1 MSVSLKR
8 GVLATPTV
16 SQAKR
21 GNNRD
26 TSPSC
31 HPAPLHLTS
40 RVSHTSSALFLFR
53 ERKEEGK
60 EREGRKVQM
69 ERAEPVRKSHTST
82 TDLLSWPQQQADG
95 TATPSPARRSHQP
108 SEALR
113 KVVFGGQVTEEESD
127 SLNKRKPCSA
137 PKWKE
142 MSGSGIFAGE
152 TNADGEES
160 AAATPG
166 RAASRNYQA
175 MSTVSHISFAE
186 DGSVPPKKPTSV
198 AEVAKQRELSGTLQS
213 DADDKMKK
221 QQSNAK
227 SKELSGHDIFAEPQD
242 PRPNRA
248 KNSENSSSASHTPVK
263 NANVSTF
270 SFGEANTESM
280 SRTPKKM
287 ASKKS
292 ADLTGNNIF
301 KGDEAP
307 MSADKHLSS
316 AKLKEM
322 TGSNIFADGKAPIR
336 EFLGGPRKPPGGES
350 SISLV

>member
-1 MSVSLKR
+1 
-8 GVLATPTV
+8 
-16 SQAKR
+16 
-21 GNNRD
+21 
-26 TSPSC
+26 
-31 HPAPLHLTS
+31 
-40 RVSHTSSALFLFR
+40 
-53 ERKEEGK
+53 
-60 EREGRKVQM
+60 M
-69 ERAEPVRKSHTST
+69 ERAAPVRKSHTST
-82 TDLLSWPQQQADG
+82 ADLLSWPQQADG

-108 SEALR
+108 SEAFR
-113 KVVFGGQVTEEESD
+113 KGVFGGQVTEEESD
-127 SLNKRKPCSA
+127 SLNKRKPCSV

-152 TNADGEES
+152 ANGDAEES

-166 RAASRNYQA
+166 RAASRNYQT

-213 DADDKMKK
+213 DVDGKMKK
-221 QQSNAK
+221 QISNAK
-227 SKELSGHDIFAEPQD
+227 SKELSGHDIFAEPQE

-248 KNSENSSSASHTPVK
+248 RNSENVSSASHTPGK
-263 NANVSTF
+263 SANVSTF

-287 ASKKS
+287 TGKKS

>member
-1 MSVSLKR
+1 
-8 GVLATPTV
+8 
-16 SQAKR
+16 
-21 GNNRD
+21 
-26 TSPSC
+26 
-31 HPAPLHLTS
+31 
-40 RVSHTSSALFLFR
+40 
-53 ERKEEGK
+53 
-60 EREGRKVQM
+60 M
-69 ERAEPVRKSHTST
+69 ERAAPVRKSHTST
-82 TDLLSWPQQQADG
+82 ADLLSWPQQADG

-108 SEALR
+108 SEAFR

-127 SLNKRKPCSA
+127 SLNKRKPCSV

-152 TNADGEES
+152 ANGDAEES

-166 RAASRNYQA
+166 RAASRNYQT

-213 DADDKMKK
+213 DVDGKMKK
-221 QQSNAK
+221 QISNAK
-227 SKELSGHDIFAEPQD
+227 SKELSGHDIFAEPHE

-248 KNSENSSSASHTPVK
+248 RNSE
-263 NANVSTF
+263 NVSTF

-287 ASKKS
+287 TGKKS